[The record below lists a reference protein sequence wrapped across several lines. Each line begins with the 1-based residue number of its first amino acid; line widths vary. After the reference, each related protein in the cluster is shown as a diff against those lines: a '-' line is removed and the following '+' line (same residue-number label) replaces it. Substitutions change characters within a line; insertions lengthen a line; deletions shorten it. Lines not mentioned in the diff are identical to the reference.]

1 MRNNN
6 SKQKINRIQISSRSK
21 NEKPTSLKNQ
31 EILNEYS
38 KDLFSKI
45 DSILSD
51 FKTNE
56 KIVLDLNTKNDESKS
71 NKEIEQEN
79 ILFNLNEN
87 SINDKNIIIND
98 SSNILKK
105 SYNNNKKILPKIKN
119 ENNINNNVN
128 NINIID
134 KIENPIEKIEKI
146 QRKNLVLKNLL
157 KQN

>member
-6 SKQKINRIQISSRSK
+6 SKQKIINRIQISSRSK
-21 NEKPTSLKNQ
+21 NEKPKSLKNQ

-51 FKTNE
+51 FKPNE

-71 NKEIEQEN
+71 NKENKQEN

-87 SINDKNIIIND
+87 NLIDNNNNND

-119 ENNINNNVN
+119 ENNNN
-128 NINIID
+128 NINII
-134 KIENPIEKIEKI
+134 
-146 QRKNLVLKNLL
+146 
-157 KQN
+157 